1 MYVQRLLLAAPDDF
15 DVRYAIN
22 PLTELTVAVDQGKA
36 RTQWQHL
43 YDVLVG
49 AGATL
54 TVLPSAGPRFPDYV
68 FAANHAVVI
77 GSTAIL
83 SRFRSIE
90 RRGEEEVTA
99 NWLLAHGYTIHRLPD
114 GMYFEGEGD
123 CVWSHDHTRLWI
135 GYGAGRT
142 TRAGAE
148 AVRAILRK
156 SLNEAIDIQLLHLQD
171 TRFYHLDLCLRPLP
185 TGQCLWRAGAFSPAA
200 RETLRRAFGSLID
213 VPDRWPYLC
222 NSSIVGRTLL
232 VPRSGAEA
240 RAWLRSRVR
249 MPIREINVS
258 EFQKAG
264 GALRCMILPVF
275 AENEGLR

>member
-1 MYVQRLLLAAPDDF
+1 MHVNRLLLAAPDDF

-22 PLTELTVAVDQGKA
+22 PLTESTSSIDHAKA
-36 RTQWQHL
+36 RDQWRHL
-43 YDVLVG
+43 RDVLIEMDAPV
-49 AGATL
+49 A
-54 TVLPSAGPRFPDYV
+54 VLPSAGKQFPDYV
-68 FAANHAVVI
+68 FAANHAVVVNRV
-77 GSTAIL
+77 AIL
-83 SRFRSIE
+83 SRFRKLE
-90 RRGEEEVTA
+90 RRGEEEATA
-99 NWLLAHGYTIHRLPD
+99 QWLEARGYTIHRLPAVD
-114 GMYFEGEGD
+114 GLYFEGEGD

-148 AVRAILRK
+148 AVRTLLRRE
-156 SLNEAIDIQLLHLQD
+156 LNGAVDIQLLHLQD
-171 TRFYHLDLCLRPLP
+171 TRYYHLDLALRPLP
-185 TGQCLWRAGAFSPAA
+185 TGQLLWRAGAFSPAA
-200 RETLRRAFGSLID
+200 RETLRRAFPAHID

-240 RAWLRSRVR
+240 RAWLRARVR

-275 AENEGLR
+275 AITR